1 MSTTI
6 STPLQVAREGG
17 VLTLTLHRPDKLNS
31 LDISL
36 LRALGE
42 AMTEAREDEAVR
54 AVVITGSGRGFSAGA
69 DLTEGDREGVRRRLS
84 LRYEPIIRTMREMEK
99 PVIAAVNG
107 VAAGAG
113 MSLTLAADLR
123 IAAESASFLLAFA
136 RIGLIPDAGA
146 TFMLPRLIGLGRAM
160 ELAMLAEQISAA
172 EALRIGLVNRVVP
185 DAELAG
191 TAQELAQ
198 RLARGPFSL
207 GLIKR
212 AMNLSLVS
220 DLHTQLQHEED
231 LQGLAFASA
240 DFGEGVRAFV
250 EKRPAKFEGH

>member
-1 MSTTI
+1 MATTI
-6 STPLQVAREGG
+6 TDPLLVDREGG
-17 VLTLTLHRPDKLNS
+17 VLTLTLNRPDKLNS
-31 LDISL
+31 FDTAL
-36 LRALGE
+36 LRSLAE

-69 DLTEGDREGVRRRLS
+69 DLTEGLREPVRRRLA
-84 LRYEPIIRTMREMEK
+84 LRYTPIITAMRAMEK

-113 MSLTLAADLR
+113 MSLALAADFR

-146 TFMLPRLIGLGRAM
+146 TFFLPRLVGLARAM
-160 ELAMLAEQISAA
+160 ELAMLADQIPAS

-185 DAELAG
+185 DGELAG
-191 TAQELAQ
+191 AASELAV

-212 AMNLSLVS
+212 ALNQSLVS
-220 DLHTQLQHEED
+220 DLGTQLQHEED
-231 LQGLAFASA
+231 LQALAMASGDFA
-240 DFGEGVRAFV
+240 EGVTAFRD
-250 EKRPAKFEGH
+250 KRPAVFQGR